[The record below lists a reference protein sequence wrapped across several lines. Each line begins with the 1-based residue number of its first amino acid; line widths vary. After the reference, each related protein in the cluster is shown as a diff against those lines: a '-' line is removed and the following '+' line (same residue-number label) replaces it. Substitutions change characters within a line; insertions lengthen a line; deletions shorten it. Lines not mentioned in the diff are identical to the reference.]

1 MSVLPNAGG
10 LAISADGKTLVVANN
25 YNDSISVID
34 TVTATVRYE
43 HDLRP
48 FFANNEGTNGVA
60 GGTFPFAVAIKG
72 NGTAY
77 VSANR
82 DREIVV
88 VDISSAEAG
97 KLIKRVKLNGN
108 PLGMTLDAAQKKL
121 YVAQDN
127 SDEIAVIDTTSNKLI
142 ADIDTRAPVEVL
154 AQMNNG
160 SGDRHTGVSPF
171 AVTISP
177 DGKTLYAVNEG
188 ANSVAVIPLSGARA
202 NKVIG
207 LIPTAYAPRDISFS
221 ADGSWMYIIN
231 GKSVTGPN
239 PGHLFGN
246 TASLTSS
253 TYPDGEILDA
263 NGEPVAP
270 VQTPT
275 YPLGDSCGTDCKNDN
290 ATAVNNARAT
300 NQYQFQLEQSS

>member
-1 MSVLPNAGG
+1 M
-10 LAISADGKTLVVANN
+10 
-25 YNDSISVID
+25 
-34 TVTATVRYE
+34 
-43 HDLRP
+43 
-48 FFANNEGTNGVA
+48 
-60 GGTFPFAVAIKG
+60 
-72 NGTAY
+72 
-77 VSANR
+77 
-82 DREIVV
+82 V

-127 SDEIAVIDTTSNKLI
+127 SDEIAVIDTTSNTLI

-207 LIPTAYAPRDISFS
+207 LIPTAYAPRTFPSAPTAVCISS
-221 ADGSWMYIIN
+221 MAR
-231 GKSVTGPN
+231 
-239 PGHLFGN
+239 
-246 TASLTSS
+246 ASLA
-253 TYPDGEILDA
+253 PI
-263 NGEPVAP
+263 PVIC
-270 VQTPT
+270 
-275 YPLGDSCGTDCKNDN
+275 S
-290 ATAVNNARAT
+290 ATRPA
-300 NQYQFQLEQSS
+300 